1 MEARIYSED
10 PKNNFLPGS
19 GNLEV
24 LREPN
29 QSKEVRVDTG
39 VREGDTITTFYDP
52 MISKLIV
59 SAPDREQAIQLL
71 YNSLLEYKVKGLP
84 TNIEFLKRVLM
95 NKDFK
100 DWNYDTSFIALNE
113 EELLGEVNLPAAESE
128 LMMAQLAVSNIWMTN

>member
-1 MEARIYSED
+1 M
-10 PKNNFLPGS
+10 
-19 GNLEV
+19 
-24 LREPN
+24 
-29 QSKEVRVDTG
+29 
-39 VREGDTITTFYDP
+39 REGDTITTFYDP

-59 SAPDREQAIQLL
+59 SAPDREQAIQAL

-84 TNIEFLKRVLM
+84 TNIQFLKRVLM

-128 LMMAQLAVSNIWMTN
+128 LLMSHLAISNIFLTNHLKKDPIADPWTTRDNFRLNTAALQKVIIKNN

>member
-1 MEARIYSED
+1 M
-10 PKNNFLPGS
+10 
-19 GNLEV
+19 
-24 LREPN
+24 
-29 QSKEVRVDTG
+29 DTG

-128 LMMAQLAVSNIWMTN
+128 ILMAQLAVSNIWMVNKQKKDPLIDPWTIKDNFRVNSSAF

>member
-1 MEARIYSED
+1 M
-10 PKNNFLPGS
+10 
-19 GNLEV
+19 
-24 LREPN
+24 
-29 QSKEVRVDTG
+29 
-39 VREGDTITTFYDP
+39 REGDTITTFYDP

-59 SAPDREQAIQLL
+59 SAPDREQAIQAL

-84 TNIEFLKRVLM
+84 TNIQFLKRVLL

-128 LMMAQLAVSNIWMTN
+128 LLMSHLAISNIFLTNHHKKDPISDPWTTRDSFRLNTSALQKVLVKNN